1 MNNQVWQVRY
11 LIPEFYPLAVN
22 FIADEVEERIYFD
35 YDGEM
40 QARIDR
46 DTEQVVFEFKYG
58 EDWHLCD
65 WASFEEI
72 NEKNET
78 AIF

>member
-1 MNNQVWQVRY
+1 MASQTLQVRY

-22 FIADEVEERIYFD
+22 FIVDEIEERIYFD
-35 YDGEM
+35 CDGEM

-46 DTEQVVFEFKYG
+46 DNERVVFEFRYG

-65 WASFEEI
+65 CATFEEI
-72 NEKNET
+72 NEKNEA